1 MKKVLSFLKELRN
14 NNEREWFN
22 THKDKYQAAMAEFE
36 QFIELLISEIAEF
49 DPDIKNIT
57 PKDCIFRIYNDVRF
71 AKNKPPYKEHFGAWI
86 IAGGKKVDNTKAGYY
101 IHIEPGASFVGGGM
115 YHPQAPQLQ
124 KIRKYI
130 EHNAKEL
137 KTILSSKEFKKY
149 YPGMWDE
156 DKLSRPPAGFDKDH
170 PDIELIKYKSYVVMN
185 MIPDEMILS
194 NDLLSHLAKT
204 CKAQQPFNDFLN
216 DAVG

>member
-36 QFIELLISEIAEF
+36 EFIALLIADIAEF
-49 DPDIKNIT
+49 DPDIRGVM

-86 IAGGKKVDNTKAGYY
+86 IAGGKKVGNTKAGYY
-101 IHIEPGASFVGGGM
+101 IHIEPGASFIGGGM
-115 YHPQAPQLQ
+115 YHPQAPELHKLRLHIANHGTELR
-124 KIRKYI
+124 KIL
-130 EHNAKEL
+130 NN
-137 KTILSSKEFKKY
+137 KEFKKY
-149 YPGMWDE
+149 YPAMWDE
-156 DKLSRPPAGFDKDH
+156 DKLSRPPAGFDKEH

-185 MIPDEMILS
+185 MIPDEVILS
-194 NDLLSHLAKT
+194 GDLLSHMAKT

-216 DAVG
+216 NAVG